1 MWNTNTLTSKYIYAI
16 TNNNNEHQRKAEGEN
31 SYNCKQNK
39 ISDLAYKL
47 KSHSTIHE
55 LSKHKYPEAD
65 DAKMSAC

>member
-1 MWNTNTLTSKYIYAI
+1 MNIKGRQKVKTHI
-16 TNNNNEHQRKAEGEN
+16 TANKT
-31 SYNCKQNK
+31 KQNK